1 MMSFLICVALMFLGS
16 LITLLALWALLKF
29 LEIK

>member
-16 LITLLALWALLKF
+16 FITLLALWALLKF

>member
-1 MMSFLICVALMFLGS
+1 MISFLICVALMFLGS

>member
-16 LITLLALWALLKF
+16 LITLLVMWALLKF